1 MTDLLRKWPR
11 VKSGEM
17 YVLVQQ
23 FNEKFGDRERF
34 YEVDLIRWVR
44 EQGYEP
50 NPYFHPMIKTLSKA
64 GQKKRMG
71 EKAFRIK
78 NCGWHRWE
86 KESITTEI
94 LLEVQTETRIK
105 AENAVTTGVARHN
118 VVREVLSTRHLDQKE
133 QLLVQLANQ
142 AMQMAQTISNQM
154 CKFSDNMITAMNELS
169 KSQLR
174 DGGTEETQPT
184 A

>member
-1 MTDLLRKWPR
+1 
-11 VKSGEM
+11 M

-34 YEVDLIRWVR
+34 YESDLIRWVR

-86 KESITTEI
+86 KEAITTEI
-94 LLEVQTETRIK
+94 LLEVQTETRVK

-118 VVREVLSTRHLDQKE
+118 VVREILSTRHLDPKE
-133 QLLVQLANQ
+133 QLVVQLANQ

-154 CKFSDNMITAMNELS
+154 GQFSDNIITAMNQLS
-169 KSQLR
+169 KPQLG
-174 DGGTEETQPT
+174 DSEATEETP